1 MFFHILGQ
9 SVLTKDRLEQLA
21 VFGGKPAFAHPLH
34 VGVPNIGDRKRLFER
49 IEDILDRRFLT
60 NRGPMVVEFE
70 ERIADFVGVR
80 HCVSMSNGTVA
91 LEIAT
96 RAMGFADEVVTPSMT
111 FVATAHAL
119 QWQQI
124 TPVFCDIKPGG
135 HHLDPARIKDL
146 VTPRT
151 TGILPVNL
159 WGRPCD
165 IDTIQSVAD
174 SYKLPLVFDSAH
186 AFGCSYKGKMIGG
199 FGCAEVFSFHATKFI
214 NSFEGGAVVTDDDDL
229 ADKVRLMQNFGFE
242 GREKVSHVGINGKM
256 TEVEAAMGLTSLES
270 MEEFVKHNK
279 ENYHAYKEGLQNIPG
294 IELIEYDE
302 REHCN
307 YQYIVIEIDERITS
321 VTCSEM
327 LEVLSAENVDARR
340 YFNPGCHRMEPY
352 RSYFP
357 NAGMLLENTE
367 KLLNRVLALPTGTA
381 ITVDDVN
388 KITSVIAQ
396 VIEYGRAVSSR
407 LRAHSANGSG
417 VVNEGL
423 EKCVDHL

>member
-1 MFFHILGQ
+1 MAAD
-9 SVLTKDRLEQLA
+9 SLEQLA
-21 VFGGKPAFAHPLH
+21 VFGGKPSFPTPLH
-34 VGVPNIGDRKRLFER
+34 VGIPNIGDKKRFYARMEN
-49 IEDILDRRFLT
+49 ILTRRVLT
-60 NRGPMVVEFE
+60 NRGPMVMEFE
-70 ERIADFVGVR
+70 ERIADLVGVR

-96 RAMGFADEVVTPSMT
+96 RALGLADEVITPSMT
-111 FVATAHAL
+111 FVATSHAL

-124 TPVFCDIKPGG
+124 TPVFCDIRPGG

-151 TGILPVNL
+151 SGILPVNL

-165 IDTIQSVAD
+165 IDTLLSVAD
-174 SYKLPLVFDSAH
+174 SYGLPVVFDSAH

-199 FGCAEVFSFHATKFI
+199 FGRAEVFSFHATKFI
-214 NSFEGGAVVTDDDDL
+214 NSFEGGAVVSDDDDL
-229 ADKVRLMQNFGFE
+229 ADQVRLMQNFGFE

-270 MEEFVKHNK
+270 MEEFIRHNK
-279 ENYHAYKEGLQNIPG
+279 ENYQAYREGLQNTPG
-294 IELIEYDE
+294 VELIEYDE

-340 YFNPGCHRMEPY
+340 YFSPGCHRMEPY

-357 NAGMLLENTE
+357 NAGLLLENTE
-367 KLLNRVLALPTGTA
+367 KLLGRVLTLPTGTA
-381 ITVDDVN
+381 ISVHEIKKVTSL
-388 KITSVIAQ
+388 ITR
-396 VIEYGRAVSSR
+396 VIESGYAVSLR
-407 LRAHSANGSG
+407 LRARSG
-417 VVNEGL
+417 TRNDIVDEGL
-423 EKCVDHL
+423 EKCLDLL